1 VREKIKISI
10 IILSFNDIRVL
21 EAIKSVQAFND
32 NNEVAIIV
40 IDGGS
45 EDELVKEIN
54 SMLSKE
60 DLLISEKDN
69 GIFDGLNKGLNYSK
83 GDYIG
88 WLGSDDFFSSQFKA
102 SKLLRDF
109 EDNEIL
115 IYCCAHFENNKVKR
129 VTPSWPSRYRLNFL
143 GLNNAHFSTFGKR
156 DLLNSTKFSNNGNAD
171 IDYFLDIFSR
181 VKRFKALNEI
191 STFQSLGGYSTSSL
205 IFILKNN
212 LSLISVYR
220 IYTNFFLSLLAPFIK
235 ITFKVYLSIKSYL
248 FPVDIEK
255 HKRF

>member
-1 VREKIKISI
+1 MREKIKISI

-88 WLGSDDFFSSQFKA
+88 WLGSDDFFSSQFNKM
-102 SKLLRDF
+102 F
-109 EDNEIL
+109 WL
-115 IYCCAHFENNKVKR
+115 IVFSIYIFGYIIYINICCL
-129 VTPSWPSRYRLNFL
+129 SR
-143 GLNNAHFSTFGKR
+143 K
-156 DLLNSTKFSNNGNAD
+156 
-171 IDYFLDIFSR
+171 
-181 VKRFKALNEI
+181 
-191 STFQSLGGYSTSSL
+191 
-205 IFILKNN
+205 
-212 LSLISVYR
+212 
-220 IYTNFFLSLLAPFIK
+220 
-235 ITFKVYLSIKSYL
+235 
-248 FPVDIEK
+248 
-255 HKRF
+255 